1 MYENY
6 TSLVQSVDSSRLLG
20 AELLVWGSIAND
32 DNFDE
37 IVWMRA
43 AIFGERVWTAKTV
56 PISQLVASVTKLQKT
71 IEVLG
76 VNPMPLTGEF
86 CQKSPTVC
94 WPNTA
99 SPS

>member
-1 MYENY
+1 MNSSNGNYNGWKSMYENY
-6 TSLVQSVDSSRLLG
+6 TSLVKSVDSSRLLG

-56 PISQLVASVTKLQKT
+56 PISQLVASVTKLQKN
-71 IEVLG
+71 I
-76 VNPMPLTGEF
+76 
-86 CQKSPTVC
+86 
-94 WPNTA
+94 
-99 SPS
+99 